1 MHQKLSLTLN
11 IGMYAGSDVSDTED
25 ARVVCRQELHTSRRV
40 WCVQH
45 GNRCSRV
52 PAPPR
57 PHWLALRQEKSTGR
71 WFLHDNQEVQLI
83 QDHKAYIEK
92 LVAKSEDDWAI
103 PLRSMSLRLHID
115 IDAIFFVI
123 THHVIIPL

>member
-1 MHQKLSLTLN
+1 MSATLKTQGLYVDKSFIHRGESGACN
-11 IGMYAGSDVSDTED
+11 TATGA
-25 ARVVCRQELHTSRRV
+25 QEYLLL
-40 WCVQH
+40 QDL
-45 GNRCSRV
+45 
-52 PAPPR
+52 
-57 PHWLALRQEKSTGR
+57 HWLALRQEKSTGR